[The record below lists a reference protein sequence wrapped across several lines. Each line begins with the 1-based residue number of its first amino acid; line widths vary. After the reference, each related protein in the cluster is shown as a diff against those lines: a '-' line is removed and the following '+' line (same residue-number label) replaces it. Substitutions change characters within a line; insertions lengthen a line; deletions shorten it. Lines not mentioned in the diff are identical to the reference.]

1 MKLHT
6 SQTASMPA
14 LENLPCAAG
23 TSYKI
28 GMGLVVASGVAAKVG
43 ATTAPEYICMSEKIG
58 ASGQQVQ
65 AVRVLKGET
74 YEAPLS
80 ADGAA
85 LKIGDKVTID
95 ADGIRVTATTTSG
108 VAQITGF
115 MTENQAAG
123 DAVLV
128 KF

>member
-6 SQTASMPA
+6 SQNASIPA

-23 TSYKI
+23 TEYKI
-28 GMGLVVASGVAAKVG
+28 GMGLVVSAGAAAKVG
-43 ATTAPEYICMSEKIG
+43 ATATPEYICMSEKKG
-58 ASGQQVQ
+58 VAGQYVQ
-65 AVRVLKGET
+65 AIRVLKGET
-74 YEAPLS
+74 YEAKLS
-80 ADGAA
+80 EAGSA
-85 LKIGDKVTID
+85 LKIGNKVTID
-95 ADGIRVTATTTSG
+95 ADGIRVTATTASG

-115 MTENQAAG
+115 MTEEQAAG